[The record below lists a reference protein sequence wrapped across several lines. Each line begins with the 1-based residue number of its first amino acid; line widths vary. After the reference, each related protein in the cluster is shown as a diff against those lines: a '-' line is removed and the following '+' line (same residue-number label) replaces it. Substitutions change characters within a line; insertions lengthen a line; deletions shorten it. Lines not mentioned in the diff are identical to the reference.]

1 MKRPSTSATTSTY
14 NDVDGTLA
22 AAHYFK
28 KLAGQEPR
36 MTYIELNGEGSI
48 DSIRETLLSRLN

>member
-1 MKRPSTSATTSTY
+1 MTWTALLPRPTI
-14 NDVDGTLA
+14 
-22 AAHYFK
+22 K
-28 KLAGQEPR
+28 KLAGQESR